1 MTVWFLADCVNRIKS
16 FGDVMKQSAKI
27 ALSAAA
33 LGAALLASVPASAQ
47 QVTLMTG
54 PQGGVWVPLGGALKG
69 MWEKAI
75 PGLQITAQPGAGV
88 ANVIGVEQ
96 NKAQI
101 GFSNSSS
108 AVDGAL
114 GVPPFKQKSTNV
126 CQMTNIYPQYF
137 QVVATNSSNVN
148 SFADIKGKR
157 LVAQSKGN
165 TAEAITAS
173 ILKLNGFDYSG
184 LSRMNFQASY
194 TDAVAMMKDGHVDV
208 FTLGTTAPASAV
220 MDLASAR
227 DIKLVPVDDKTMDG
241 MRKMNAGYSKLIIK
255 AGTYPKQDKDVPVIG
270 YQTHLIVRCDMP
282 EQAVYQ
288 MVRTMAENIPA
299 MSAVNKAIGE
309 LTPKMMAADA
319 GIPMHPGAIKYF
331 KEVGAL

>member
-1 MTVWFLADCVNRIKS
+1 
-16 FGDVMKQSAKI
+16 MKQSAKI

-108 AVDGAL
+108 AVDGAM

-288 MVRTMAENIPA
+288 MVKTMAENIPA
-299 MSAVNKAIGE
+299 MAAVNKAIGS

>member
-1 MTVWFLADCVNRIKS
+1 MNKTTK
-16 FGDVMKQSAKI
+16 
-27 ALSAAA
+27 LSLTAAA
-33 LGAALLASVPASAQ
+33 LGAILIASAPASAQ
-47 QVTLMTG
+47 QVTMMTG

-88 ANVIGVEQ
+88 ANVIGVDQ
-96 NKAQI
+96 GKAQI

-108 AVDGAL
+108 AVEGTL
-114 GVPPFKQKSTNV
+114 GLPPFKQKTTNV

-165 TAEAITAS
+165 TAEAITAAV
-173 ILKLNGFDYSG
+173 LKLNGFDYSG

-227 DIKLVPVDDKTMDG
+227 DIKLVPVDDKTMNSLS
-241 MRKMNAGYSKLIIK
+241 KMNAGYSKLIIK

-282 EQAVYQ
+282 EAVVYN
-288 MVRTMAENIPA
+288 MVKTMAENIPA
-299 MSAVNKAIGE
+299 MSSVNKAIGA

-319 GIPMHPGAIKYF
+319 GLPMHPGAIKYF

>member
-1 MTVWFLADCVNRIKS
+1 
-16 FGDVMKQSAKI
+16 MKQTTKF
-27 ALSAAA
+27 ALSAVA
-33 LGAALLASVPASAQ
+33 LGTALLATTPASAQ

-96 NKAQI
+96 GKAQV

-108 AVDGAL
+108 AVDGAM

-126 CQMTNIYPQYF
+126 CQMANIYPQYF
-137 QVVATNSSNVN
+137 QVVATASSNVN
-148 SFADIKGKR
+148 SYADIKGKR

-165 TAEAITAS
+165 TAEAITAAV
-173 ILKLNGFDYSG
+173 LKLNGFDYSG
-184 LSRMNFQASY
+184 LARMNFQASY
-194 TDAVAMMKDGHVDV
+194 TDAVSMMKDGHVDV

-220 MDLASAR
+220 MDLASGR
-227 DIKLVPVDDKTMDG
+227 DIKLVPVDDKTMEG
-241 MRKMNAGYSKLIIK
+241 MRKMNGGYSKLIIK

-282 EQAVYQ
+282 EDVVYK
-288 MVRTMAENIPA
+288 MVKTMAENIPA
-299 MSAVNKAIGE
+299 MAAVNKAIGE

-319 GIPMHPGAIKYF
+319 GIPMHPGAAKYF
-331 KEVGAL
+331 KEVGAM

>member
-1 MTVWFLADCVNRIKS
+1 
-16 FGDVMKQSAKI
+16 MKQSAKL
-27 ALSAAA
+27 ALSAVA
-33 LGAALLASVPASAQ
+33 LGAALLGATPASAQ

-96 NKAQI
+96 GKAQI

-108 AVDGAL
+108 AVDGAM
-114 GVPPFKQKSTNV
+114 GVPPFKQKSTKV

-137 QVVATNSSNVN
+137 QVVATKSSNIN
-148 SFADIKGKR
+148 SYADIKGKR

-220 MDLASAR
+220 MDLASGR
-227 DIKLVPVDDKTMDG
+227 DIKLVPVDDKTMAG
-241 MRKMNAGYSKLIIK
+241 MSKMNAGYSKLIIK

-282 EQAVYQ
+282 EAVVYK
-288 MVRTMAENIPA
+288 MVKTMAENVPA
-299 MSAVNKAIGE
+299 MAAVNKAIGS

-319 GIPMHPGAIKYF
+319 GIPMHPGAAKYF

>member
-1 MTVWFLADCVNRIKS
+1 
-16 FGDVMKQSAKI
+16 MKQTAKF

-33 LGAALLASVPASAQ
+33 LGAALLVAAPASAQ

-96 NKAQI
+96 GKAQI

-108 AVDGAL
+108 AVDGAM
-114 GVPPFKQKSTNV
+114 GVPPFKQKTANV
-126 CQMTNIYPQYF
+126 CQLANIYPQYF
-137 QVVATNSSNVN
+137 QVVATNSSNIN
-148 SFADIKGKR
+148 SYADIKGKR

-165 TAEAITAS
+165 TAEAITAAV
-173 ILKLNGFDYSG
+173 LKLNGFDYSG
-184 LSRMNFQASY
+184 LARMNFQASY
-194 TDAVAMMKDGHVDV
+194 TDAVSMMKDGHVDV

-220 MDLASAR
+220 MDLASGR
-227 DIKLVPVDDKTMDG
+227 DIKLVPVDDKTMEG

-282 EQAVYQ
+282 ENVVYQ
-288 MVRTMAENIPA
+288 MVKTMAQNIPA
-299 MSAVNKAIGE
+299 MAAVNKAIGE

>member
-1 MTVWFLADCVNRIKS
+1 
-16 FGDVMKQSAKI
+16 
-27 ALSAAA
+27 
-33 LGAALLASVPASAQ
+33 
-47 QVTLMTG
+47 
-54 PQGGVWVPLGGALKG
+54 
-69 MWEKAI
+69 
-75 PGLQITAQPGAGV
+75 
-88 ANVIGVEQ
+88 
-96 NKAQI
+96 
-101 GFSNSSS
+101 
-108 AVDGAL
+108 
-114 GVPPFKQKSTNV
+114 
-126 CQMTNIYPQYF
+126 MTNIYPQYF
-137 QVVATNSSNVN
+137 QVVATNSSNIN
-148 SFADIKGKR
+148 SYADIKGKR

-165 TAEAITAS
+165 TAEAITAA

-194 TDAVAMMKDGHVDV
+194 TDAVSMMKDGHVDV

-220 MDLASAR
+220 MDLASGR

-282 EQAVYQ
+282 EDVVYK
-288 MVRTMAENIPA
+288 MVKTMAENVPA
-299 MSAVNKAIGE
+299 MAAVNKAIGS

-319 GIPMHPGAIKYF
+319 GIPMHPGAAKYF

>member
-1 MTVWFLADCVNRIKS
+1 
-16 FGDVMKQSAKI
+16 MKQSAKI
-27 ALSAAA
+27 ALSAVAI
-33 LGAALLASVPASAQ
+33 GAALLATAPASAQ
-47 QVTLMTG
+47 QITLMTG

-96 NKAQI
+96 GKAQI

-108 AVDGAL
+108 AVDGAM
-114 GVPPFKQKSTNV
+114 GVPPFKQKSTKV
-126 CQMTNIYPQYF
+126 CQMANIYPQYF
-137 QVVATNSSNVN
+137 QVVATNSSNIN
-148 SFADIKGKR
+148 SYADIKGKR

-165 TAEAITAS
+165 TAEAITAA

-194 TDAVAMMKDGHVDV
+194 TDAVSMMKDGHVDV

-220 MDLASAR
+220 MDLASGR

-282 EQAVYQ
+282 EDVVYK
-288 MVRTMAENIPA
+288 MVKTMAENIPSMA
-299 MSAVNKAIGE
+299 AVNKAIGE

-319 GIPMHPGAIKYF
+319 GIPMHPGAAKYF

>member
-1 MTVWFLADCVNRIKS
+1 
-16 FGDVMKQSAKI
+16 MKQTAKL

-33 LGAALLASVPASAQ
+33 LGAALLAAAPASAQ

-96 NKAQI
+96 GKAQI

-108 AVDGAL
+108 AVDGAM

-126 CQMTNIYPQYF
+126 CQMANIYPQYF
-137 QVVATNSSNVN
+137 QVVATTSSNIN
-148 SFADIKGKR
+148 SYADIKGKR

-165 TAEAITAS
+165 TAEAITAAV
-173 ILKLNGFDYSG
+173 LKLNGFDYSG
-184 LSRMNFQASY
+184 LARMNFQASY
-194 TDAVAMMKDGHVDV
+194 TDAVSMMKDGHVDV

-220 MDLASAR
+220 MDLASGR
-227 DIKLVPVDDKTMDG
+227 DIKLVPVDDKTMEG
-241 MRKMNAGYSKLIIK
+241 MRKMNGGYSKLIIK
-255 AGTYPKQDKDVPVIG
+255 AGTYPKQDKDIPVIG

-282 EQAVYQ
+282 EQVVYQ
-288 MVRTMAENIPA
+288 MVKTMAENIPSMA
-299 MSAVNKAIGE
+299 AVNKAIGE
-309 LTPKMMAADA
+309 LTPKMMASDA
-319 GIPMHPGAIKYF
+319 GIPMHPGATKYF

>member
-1 MTVWFLADCVNRIKS
+1 VH
-16 FGDVMKQSAKI
+16 
-27 ALSAAA
+27 
-33 LGAALLASVPASAQ
+33 
-47 QVTLMTG
+47 TG
-54 PQGGVWVPLGGALKG
+54 
-69 MWEKAI
+69 
-75 PGLQITAQPGAGV
+75 
-88 ANVIGVEQ
+88 
-96 NKAQI
+96 KAQV

-114 GVPPFKQKSTNV
+114 GNAPFKEKTTKV
-126 CQMTNIYPQYF
+126 CQMANIYPQYF
-137 QVVATNSSNVN
+137 QVVATTASKVN
-148 SFADIKGKR
+148 SYADIKGKR

-165 TAEAITAS
+165 TAEAITAT
-173 ILKLNGFDYSG
+173 ILKLNGFDYSA

-194 TDAVAMMKDGHVDV
+194 NDAVSMMKDGHVDV

-220 MDLASAR
+220 MDLANSR
-227 DIKLVPVDDKTMDG
+227 DIILVPVDDKTMDG

-270 YQTHLIVRCDMP
+270 YQTHLVVACDMP
-282 EQAVYQ
+282 EKVVYE
-288 MVRTMAENIPA
+288 MVKTMANNIPDMA
-299 MSAVNKAIGE
+299 AVNKAIGS

>member
-1 MTVWFLADCVNRIKS
+1 
-16 FGDVMKQSAKI
+16 MKQSAKI
-27 ALSAAA
+27 ALSAVAI
-33 LGAALLASVPASAQ
+33 GATLLATAPASAQ
-47 QVTLMTG
+47 QMTLMTG

-96 NKAQI
+96 GKAQI

-108 AVDGAL
+108 AVDGAM
-114 GVPPFKQKSTNV
+114 GVPPFKQKSTKV

-137 QVVATNSSNVN
+137 QVVATNSSNIN
-148 SFADIKGKR
+148 SYADIKGKR

-165 TAEAITAS
+165 TAEAITAA

-194 TDAVAMMKDGHVDV
+194 TDAVSMMKDGHVDV

-220 MDLASAR
+220 MDLASGR
-227 DIKLVPVDDKTMDG
+227 DIKLVPVDDKTMAG
-241 MRKMNAGYSKLIIK
+241 MTKMNAGYSKLIIK

-282 EQAVYQ
+282 EDVVYK
-288 MVRTMAENIPA
+288 MVKTMAENVPA
-299 MSAVNKAIGE
+299 MAAVNKAIGS

-319 GIPMHPGAIKYF
+319 GIPMHPGAAKYF

>member
-1 MTVWFLADCVNRIKS
+1 
-16 FGDVMKQSAKI
+16 MKQSVKI
-27 ALSAAA
+27 VLSAAT
-33 LGAALLASVPASAQ
+33 LGAALLAVAPASAQ

-96 NKAQI
+96 GKAQI

-108 AVDGAL
+108 AVDGAM
-114 GVPPFKQKSTNV
+114 GVPPFKQKSTKV

-148 SFADIKGKR
+148 SYADIKGKR

-227 DIKLVPVDDKTMDG
+227 DIKLVPVDDKTMEG

-288 MVRTMAENIPA
+288 MVKTMAENIPA
-299 MSAVNKAIGE
+299 MAAVNKAIGD

>member
-1 MTVWFLADCVNRIKS
+1 
-16 FGDVMKQSAKI
+16 MKQSAKI
-27 ALSAAA
+27 ALSAVAI
-33 LGAALLASVPASAQ
+33 GAALLATAPASAQ
-47 QVTLMTG
+47 QITLMTG

-88 ANVIGVEQ
+88 ATVIGVEQ
-96 NKAQI
+96 GKAQI

-108 AVDGAL
+108 AVDGAM
-114 GVPPFKQKSTNV
+114 GVPPFKQKSTKV
-126 CQMTNIYPQYF
+126 CQMANIYPQYF
-137 QVVATNSSNVN
+137 QVVATNSSNIN
-148 SFADIKGKR
+148 SYADIKGKR

-165 TAEAITAS
+165 TAEAITAA

-194 TDAVAMMKDGHVDV
+194 TDAVSMMKDGHVDV

-220 MDLASAR
+220 MDLASGR

-282 EQAVYQ
+282 DDVVYK
-288 MVRTMAENIPA
+288 MVKTMAENVPA
-299 MSAVNKAIGE
+299 MAAVNKAIGS

-319 GIPMHPGAIKYF
+319 GIPMHPGAAKYF